1 MAAMEQ
7 AAAVDPQFVRVRLE
21 RSHVFIDR
29 SAAAIARL
37 QQSGLADP
45 ELDPDI
51 TARALSAMVSR
62 LAYVTFVLGQSVPFD
77 TLVGTVTRLWTNA
90 LRMPRD

>member
-1 MAAMEQ
+1 M
-7 AAAVDPQFVRVRLE
+7 
-21 RSHVFIDR
+21 FIDR

-45 ELDPDI
+45 ELDPEI
-51 TARALSAMVSR
+51 TARAER
-62 LAYVTFVLGQSVPFD
+62 DGQPARVRDLRPGRIPAFD
-77 TLVGTVTRLWTNA
+77 TLVDTVTRLWTNA